1 MNLDSQ
7 LNLIL
12 TAGVLALG
20 AVMLIALFIRR
31 VRTAKHA
38 ASTQKTQKTD
48 PNVILM
54 QQIDARMAHYFAR
67 MEEQQRALAIRLQED
82 IRDLQCDLDWIAS
95 ERMIDEA
102 VALARTGERPEDI
115 SQKLNLPIDAAETIM
130 RFRKH

>member
-38 ASTQKTQKTD
+38 ASTQRTD
-48 PNVILM
+48 PNAILM

>member
-38 ASTQKTQKTD
+38 ASTQKTD

-54 QQIDARMAHYFAR
+54 QQIDARMAHYCAR

>member
-1 MNLDSQ
+1 LDSQ
-7 LNLIL
+7 LNLIV

-38 ASTQKTQKTD
+38 ASTQKTD
-48 PNVILM
+48 PNAILM
-54 QQIDARMAHYFAR
+54 QQIDALMAHYFAR
-67 MEEQQRALAIRLQED
+67 MEEQQRTLAIRLQED